1 MDKNLEELL
10 YITAKSHVNTSAMSS
25 SLAKLGLIRQ
35 LLVEADKMNID
46 SVARIKIK
54 TWLENHQ
61 NIIEGEK

>member
-25 SLAKLGLIRQ
+25 SFAKLGLIRQ
-35 LLVEADKMNID
+35 LLIEADKMNID

-61 NIIEGEK
+61 NKIEAEK

>member
-1 MDKNLEELL
+1 MDKSLEELL
-10 YITAKSHVNTSAMSS
+10 YMTAKSHVNISATSS
-25 SLAKLGLIRQ
+25 SFAKLGLIRQ

-61 NIIEGEK
+61 NKIEAEK

>member
-1 MDKNLEELL
+1 MDKSLEELL
-10 YITAKSHVNTSAMSS
+10 YMTAKTHVNISATSS

-35 LLVEADKMNID
+35 LLIEADKMNID

-61 NIIEGEK
+61 NKIEAEK

>member
-10 YITAKSHVNTSAMSS
+10 YITAKSHANTSAMSS
-25 SLAKLGLIRQ
+25 SFAKLGLIRQ
-35 LLVEADKMNID
+35 LLIEADKMNID

-61 NIIEGEK
+61 NKIETEK